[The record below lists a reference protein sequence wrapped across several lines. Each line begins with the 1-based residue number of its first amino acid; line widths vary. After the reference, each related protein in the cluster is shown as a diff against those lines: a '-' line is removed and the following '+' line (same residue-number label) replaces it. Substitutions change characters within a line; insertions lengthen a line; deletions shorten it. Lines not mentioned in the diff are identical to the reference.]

1 MTTEI
6 VLCIIGLAL
15 LATGALSF
23 WIGYIFGWNDRG
35 IHNRARRAGIEHAE
49 RQHDRWR
56 TTLLDDHHREAAA
69 DRHWD
74 NILREWASEDT
85 RQSHIMELPAGA
97 WPAEDIPR
105 PMLDSTG
112 PQDVIA

>member
-1 MTTEI
+1 MSI
-6 VLCIIGLAL
+6 QILLACIGLSMVGAAAL
-15 LATGALSF
+15 GF
-23 WIGYIFGWNDRG
+23 HIGYIFGWNDRG
-35 IHNRARRAGIEHAE
+35 IQNRARRAQLDHSAA
-49 RQHDRWR
+49 R
-56 TTLLDDHHREAAA
+56 TASWETKLLDDHRREAAA

-74 NILREWASEDT
+74 NILREWASEDG